1 MQMLVMAIP
10 EKPKKS
16 RVNLLKI
23 KIMLNRNFFF
33 QRVRQFLFDGKMT
46 QKQIDGLNAILQYW
60 ESNHTKK
67 DDRWL
72 AYILAT
78 THHETGRTFQPLEEW
93 GKGKGRKYGSMI
105 KMSGKSYTLPVKLFY
120 GRGFVQLTWYENYET
135 IGKRLKIDLLNQPEL
150 ALDLDVATKILVE
163 GMIGG
168 WFTGKK
174 LADYFNTNTES
185 WLGARYIIN
194 GKDKNQLIM
203 SYALQYYA
211 AISYTV

>member
-1 MQMLVMAIP
+1 
-10 EKPKKS
+10 
-16 RVNLLKI
+16 
-23 KIMLNRNFFF
+23 MLNRNFFF

-46 QKQIDGLNAILQYW
+46 QKQIDGLNAILDYW
-60 ESNHTKK
+60 ESSHTKK

-72 AYILAT
+72 AYVLAT
-78 THHETGRTFQPLEEW
+78 AHHETGRLFQPIEEW

-105 KMSGKSYTLPVKLFY
+105 KMSGKSYTFPAKLFY

-150 ALDLDVATKILVE
+150 ALELDIATKILIE
-163 GMIGG
+163 GMIEG

-174 LADYFNTNTES
+174 LADYFSPNTES

-211 AISYTV
+211 SISYTV

>member
-1 MQMLVMAIP
+1 
-10 EKPKKS
+10 
-16 RVNLLKI
+16 
-23 KIMLNRNFFF
+23 MLNRNFFF

-168 WFTGKK
+168 WFTGRK
-174 LADYFNTNTES
+174 LADYFNANTES

-211 AISYTV
+211 SISYTV